1 MAKLTVALLAGGV
14 SSEREVS
21 LNSGHQVFAAL
32 DKARYEVL
40 RFDPATDLPLLVA
53 QADRIDVALI
63 LLHGPCGE
71 DGTIQG
77 LLDLLDIAYQ
87 GSGVLG
93 SALAMDKLVAKQL
106 FEKAG
111 LTVPAYRVARWGQV
125 LDPQTFVT
133 DLGLPL
139 VIKPAG
145 AGSSVG
151 MSIVRDTVDLPAAL
165 DLAFAH
171 DTTVLVEQYIA
182 GREITGAV
190 LGNDDLQALPLIEII
205 PSEGHAFF
213 DYHAKYTPG
222 ASHEICPAPI
232 DPAATDQCQ
241 ACALAAHRALN
252 CLGYSRTDMML
263 FQGKVYVLETNT
275 IPGMTATS
283 LLPQAAAKAGLS
295 FSQLLDRLITLG
307 IEAHGRRRA
316 RCRKGRA

>member
-21 LNSGHQVFAAL
+21 LNSGEQVYRAL
-32 DKARYEVL
+32 DKNRYDIL
-40 RFDPATDLPLLVA
+40 RLDPATDLPELVA
-53 QADRIDVALI
+53 RAGQIDVALI
-63 LLHGPCGE
+63 ILHGPCGE

-93 SALAMDKLVAKQL
+93 SALAMNKLVSKRLYEQ
-106 FEKAG
+106 AG
-111 LTVPAYRVARWGQV
+111 LRVPPYRVARCGQNDDWGV
-125 LDPQTFVT
+125 LAAE
-133 DLGLPL
+133 LGLPL
-139 VIKPAG
+139 VIKPVC

-151 MSIVRDTVDLPAAL
+151 MSVVCEQD
-165 DLAFAH
+165 DLAPALELAFSH
-171 DTTVLVEQYIA
+171 DATVLIEKFIP

-205 PSEGHAFF
+205 PTEGHDFF

-222 ASHEICPAPI
+222 ASREICPAPI
-232 DPAATDQCQ
+232 DAQAAANCR
-241 ACALAAHRALN
+241 ACALTAHRALG

-263 FQGKVYVLETNT
+263 YGGEVYVLETNT

-283 LLPQAAAKAGLS
+283 LLPQAAAKAGIS
-295 FSQLLDRLITLG
+295 FSQLLDRLIQWG
-307 IEAHGRRRA
+307 MEAHAGRRS
-316 RCRKGRA
+316 RCR